1 MTARKSP
8 AESSSAKRRAIP
20 FCLAIFLFAAS
31 SCVALADLGMGKNDE
46 WRPVCVDRVRLNGP
60 LGRRIALT
68 ATNNLM
74 KIDLEKD
81 FFGPFR
87 KKEAKEGFIG
97 LGKLLDGAAYLAKY
111 TGLPEVIERKREI
124 ARVLADTQDAD
135 GYIGYL
141 AQESRMSK
149 LWDLHEIGFI
159 LQGLVSDWELFGE
172 RRSLDAARKAADYV
186 MRRWPDMPDGWEFDN
201 ITDRETTLGLA
212 HGFIR
217 LAAATGEMKYLDF
230 AKNERALMDWDA
242 PIVLGRC
249 DMLYGQAYGFLGTA
263 LEQLELFGRE
273 ANPKLLRTSFRALDH
288 MTRNDGLLIDG
299 TGGIAECW
307 TDDQDGEGCVGET
320 CLIAFQFL
328 FYDRLLRLGQGDAAL
343 LGDLMERLAYNALP
357 AAQSRDGRQLRYYT
371 PLNGERKYFE
381 RDAYCCPNNFRR
393 AMGRLPGYVYYEKDG
408 GIMANLFEASTAQ
421 LDVGAA
427 KVAVKCETDYPASG
441 KIAYTL
447 EPDAPAQFAFMFRL
461 PKWCKAPK
469 VEVNGKPV
477 TYPHAPGEILSL
489 PRVWKKGDG
498 ITIDFPMEIRCVK
511 GRKRQSGRFAVMRG
525 PLLYALDTRRIEGF
539 EKTHPLDAA
548 AIVMLDPAQLEF
560 RTGSDGGRAGFCG
573 TAIATRCAN
582 VDWARWIKPTD
593 PEILLT
599 EFADEED
606 TLTYFRT
613 PDPDSPLLVDD
624 ELFGKMGNCH

>member
-1 MTARKSP
+1 MRTLCGTILAAMTA
-8 AESSSAKRRAIP
+8 
-20 FCLAIFLFAAS
+20 FAAS
-31 SCVALADLGMGKNDE
+31 SYVALADLGMGRNDE
-46 WRPVCVDRVRLNGP
+46 WRSVCVDRVRLNGP

-87 KKEAKEGFIG
+87 NKTAKEGFIG

-135 GYIGYL
+135 GYIGYF
-141 AQESRMSK
+141 APESRMSK

-172 RRSLDAARKAADYV
+172 RQSLDAARKAADYV

-217 LAAATGEMKYLDF
+217 LAAATGEKKYLDF

-249 DMLYGQAYGFLGTA
+249 GMLYGQAYGFLGTA

-357 AAQSRDGRQLRYYT
+357 AAQSRNGRQLRYYT
-371 PLNGERKYFE
+371 PLNGERKYFKN
-381 RDAYCCPNNFRR
+381 DAYCCPNNFRR

-408 GIMANLFEASTAQ
+408 GIMANLFEASEAR
-421 LDVGAA
+421 LDVGAT
-427 KVAVKCETDYPASG
+427 KVKVKCETDYPASG
-441 KIAYTL
+441 RIAYTL

-469 VEVNGKPV
+469 VEVNGRSV
-477 TYPHAPGEILSL
+477 TYPCAPGEILSL

-539 EKTHPLDAA
+539 EKAHPLDAA
-548 AIVMLDPAQLEF
+548 AVVMLDPAQLEF
-560 RTGSDGGRAGFCG
+560 RAGSDGGRAGFCG
-573 TAIATRCAN
+573 TTIATRCAN
-582 VDWARWIKPTD
+582 VDWARWIKSTD

-624 ELFGKMGNCH
+624 ELFGKTRRCH